1 MLIHCLCNCTWYII
15 HGASLSGVTN
25 LRNTTN
31 TNSTITVQWD
41 PANASFCGG
50 NILKYYVTISY
61 NNGSLVDNGFT
72 ELRRFMFNDLM
83 NNTNYVIAVLA
94 NNVAGN
100 GAATTLIVTTSGP
113 QGECVV
119 CIDF

>member
-1 MLIHCLCNCTWYII
+1 
-15 HGASLSGVTN
+15 
-25 LRNTTN
+25 
-31 TNSTITVQWD
+31 
-41 PANASFCGG
+41 
-50 NILKYYVTISY
+50 
-61 NNGSLVDNGFT
+61 
-72 ELRRFMFNDLM
+72 MFNDLM